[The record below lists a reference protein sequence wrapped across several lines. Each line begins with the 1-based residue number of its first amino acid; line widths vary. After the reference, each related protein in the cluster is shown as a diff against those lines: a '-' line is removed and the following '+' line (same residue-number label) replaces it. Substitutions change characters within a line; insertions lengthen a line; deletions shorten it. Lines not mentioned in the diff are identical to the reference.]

1 MSYDIL
7 KDPLFYVSLLVFA
20 GSAVV
25 LLNSIKKLTALDNEN
40 SKDDEESL
48 DTEKEGK
55 DTDLNKNEEIIIDDK
70 NGEIDIK
77 TKEEE
82 SSKIEF
88 EDEEENLFKLSSN
101 QTETKAEKN
110 LAEEFIIALN
120 SNLEDIKKHLPPSDL
135 MKRIENI
142 EEKIM
147 NIEQKVSGYSE
158 TNIISKISEL
168 EKNIEK
174 IYSFPASSESLDSK
188 KTAPKYIYKYIED
201 IVEDYE
207 NIDKEMIRKR
217 LKIILNE
224 LDNVISRDGD

>member
-7 KDPLFYVSLLVFA
+7 KDPLFYVSLLVFV

-25 LLNSIKKLTALDNEN
+25 LLNSIKKLTALDNEK
-40 SKDDEESL
+40 SEDEEESL
-48 DTEKEGK
+48 NPQNELK
-55 DTDLNKNEEIIIDDK
+55 DADFNKSEEIIIDDK

-88 EDEEENLFKLSSN
+88 EDEEENLFKSSS

-120 SNLEDIKKHLPPSDL
+120 SNLEDIKKHLPPSDF

-142 EEKIM
+142 EKKIM
-147 NIEQKVSGYSE
+147 NIEQKISGYSE

-174 IYSFPASSESLDSK
+174 ISSVPACSESLDSK
-188 KTAPKYIYKYIED
+188 KTAPRYIYKYIED